1 MFGSKTLRSV
11 PYDKFAAKEMN
22 KTVTVTIYQ
31 GETAVSDTFTFCIM
45 DFAACMYGGDYD
57 ALAKAVA
64 IYGNSA
70 KAYFG

>member
-1 MFGSKTLRSV
+1 
-11 PYDKFAAKEMN
+11 MN
-22 KTVTVTIYQ
+22 KTITVTIYQ

-45 DFAACMYGGDYD
+45 DFAACMYGGSYD